1 MDKILLKALDNLSVA
16 LEKISEALQKKGDGK
31 EQSPTAT
38 ALQSGDFSDTLTEIN
53 TSVQS
58 IKVDTQQIL
67 KNQETI
73 IQLQKQKSND
83 KDKKTESVEDAGDD
97 KKKGKIKKGV
107 TTILLIAVAVLAIG
121 LAFKLVGK
129 IDFLSVV
136 GLSIAIVLVAI
147 AFERVAK
154 LDLTPKKAAFA
165 SLAMVIMS
173 VGIMVSSFFLSK
185 VSPIS
190 IKQFLTAA
198 AIAGLFYFVGPTMAS
213 MINALET
220 ETTIE
225 AEGMGKVKT
234 KKLDFGKL
242 IATAIFLP
250 ILMATMSIGIMISS
264 RILAGVK
271 PMSMGQIITSLLIA
285 GMFMMVAS
293 GIKGLIH
300 ALTEETEVKARGFG
314 GKQKGMNMGKL
325 LGVALILPLIMLS
338 ISVGIWLS
346 SMILSRVQPIGFMQA
361 LSAIA
366 IAAIFSVAAFG
377 ISKLIKVL
385 GDIPLPMALFAAI
398 ALPLILPAMALSITL
413 SSYIF
418 SKIKPIGF
426 MQFLTAIAIAIVFVI
441 ISYGMKQIVKSI
453 SEMKWTDVPK
463 IPVFFTLISLAIAT
477 SAWIFFKF
485 KKEID
490 GLGFLTILKVLFLG
504 FALGVIGIVAAI
516 AVRIM
521 KGIDWKTTLLVP
533 VFFVLMAAAITGAAY
548 LFSKFQ
554 KNIDGLGFL
563 TILKILILG
572 VALAIV
578 AVVVGIV
585 MRIFKLI
592 GLGVTDAV
600 KGGLIIVIIAAVVAI
615 SSLILSKGNYKK
627 YPSLKWSLG
636 VAAAL
641 AVFGVAALLLG
652 TQALNPFFYA
662 GLGIILLVAVTI
674 IAASHIL
681 AAGKYTKYPTLSWNL
696 GVSAALASFG
706 IAAILLGF
714 NAINP
719 FFYAGLGIIL
729 LVAETILD
737 VSKILAKGKYNLP
750 GLATWAAS
758 VALLYTVFTPL
769 IILLGAVGA
778 MGAVVEFFGGANP
791 FDEGRKMLK
800 QIAWSIVDV
809 SNILQKGN
817 YKQGPTKEWASGV
830 AIALGAFAPVYKMLV
845 DNAMMSIFGG
855 GGIGPDDFARAI
867 KTVSRGIISAAGYFS
882 KNKAAF
888 VNGPPEK
895 WAKGVGLAIGAFAP
909 VYKML
914 VDFPFSGG
922 HKMKRAIVL
931 IAEGVVAAAD
941 VFSKNKAKFE
951 EGKYPTTKWGKGVGA
966 ALAAFNPVFKSL
978 HEDTGWFTSGEEVI
992 DQMKYGI
999 VTIAKALVAA
1009 AKAFTSVKPEAWKS
1023 HPTAEWAKG
1032 VSKAVTGFMD
1042 LFDTIEERGYTTTS
1056 FALNSMILKFGVKA
1070 MADVARILWTNK
1082 KFFTVKL
1089 DPNFIK
1095 NISKNLLG
1103 FGALALALDKMLVSE
1118 KMVTSTNSGVFGIG
1132 ASTSTKTVRE
1142 RRDLS
1147 LVKDLTIQLISVAQ
1161 ILWKNKKF
1169 FEFSLDPNW
1178 VKNLSKNL
1186 LGYAKLLKQLD
1197 TGSGLKNVLMAGLTA
1212 INPIAGL
1219 ASVLIE
1225 SNSDD
1230 AVTKAAK
1237 KLVNVAKI
1245 IHSGRKAFE
1254 TKIDPNYM
1262 KNVGKNILDFNQVI
1276 KKLAEAEKGTS
1287 FFGRIGQG
1295 IESMLGT
1302 DPISQ
1307 IVRKMVTLA
1316 KGYDALASSL
1326 MKLGFAMRTLNLRS
1340 MKDLGTM
1347 TRDLAEGRMPKKAG
1361 SSGSG
1366 TQMQMPKVSKMASV
1380 GDRVSDKKANPD
1392 KYLTADQAKRNHLYY
1407 LSKQMDMMIDGLGAS
1422 KGDPNA
1428 PNPVVEKLD
1437 EILRLLK
1444 DAELDE
1450 KK

>member
-31 EQSPTAT
+31 DQSATAT

-53 TSVQS
+53 TSVKS

-73 IQLQKQKSND
+73 IQLQKQKSS
-83 KDKKTESVEDAGDD
+83 DKKTEAVEDAGDD
-97 KKKGKIKKGV
+97 KKKGQIKKGV
-107 TTILLIAVAVLAIG
+107 TAILLIAVAVLAIG

-173 VGIMVSSFFLSK
+173 VGIMISSFFLSK

-190 IKQFLTAA
+190 FKQFLTAA

-250 ILMATMSIGIMISS
+250 VLMATMALGIMIAS
-264 RILAGVK
+264 RILSGVK
-271 PMSMGQIITSLLIA
+271 PMSMGQIVTSLLIA

-615 SSLILSKGNYKK
+615 SSLILSKGSYKK

-662 GLGIILLVAVTI
+662 GLGIIMLVAATI
-674 IAASHIL
+674 IATSHIL
-681 AAGKYTKYPTLSWNL
+681 AAGKYTKFPTLTWNL

-719 FFYAGLGIIL
+719 FFYAGLGIIV

-791 FDEGRKMLK
+791 FEEGRKMLK

-809 SNILQKGN
+809 SKILQKGD
-817 YKQGPTKEWASGV
+817 YKQGPTKEWASGI

-855 GGIGPDDFARAI
+855 GGIGPDDFAKAI
-867 KTVSRGIISAAGYFS
+867 KTVSHGIISAAWYFS

-895 WAKGVGLAIGAFAP
+895 WARGVGLAIGAFAP

-914 VDFPFSGG
+914 VDFPFTGG
-922 HKMKRAIVL
+922 AKMSKAVVT
-931 IAEGVVAAAD
+931 IAKGIVAAAD
-941 VFSKNKAKFE
+941 VFAKNKSKFD
-951 EGKYPTTKWGKGVGA
+951 EGKYPSPKWGQGVGA
-966 ALAAFNPVFKSL
+966 ALNAFAPVFKSL
-978 HEDTGWFTSGEEVI
+978 SEDTGWFTSGDDVI
-992 DQMKYGI
+992 DNMVNGI
-999 VTIAKALVAA
+999 VRISQAIVRVGKIFSLSGIKWDSYPTEKWAWNVKKGIESFSSISQSVGEMDIDFWPVTNAAMQLSFIARTLGVNSKY
-1009 AKAFTSVKPEAWKS
+1009 FTTKMN
-1023 HPTAEWAKG
+1023 PT
-1032 VSKAVTGFMD
+1032 F
-1042 LFDTIEERGYTTTS
+1042 
-1056 FALNSMILKFGVKA
+1056 
-1070 MADVARILWTNK
+1070 
-1082 KFFTVKL
+1082 
-1089 DPNFIK
+1089 
-1095 NISKNLLG
+1095 
-1103 FGALALALDKMLVSE
+1103 
-1118 KMVTSTNSGVFGIG
+1118 
-1132 ASTSTKTVRE
+1132 
-1142 RRDLS
+1142 
-1147 LVKDLTIQLISVAQ
+1147 VKD
-1161 ILWKNKKF
+1161 
-1169 FEFSLDPNW
+1169 
-1178 VKNLSKNL
+1178 LSKNL
-1186 LGYAKLLKQLD
+1186 LDFSKLTRELAKD
-1197 TGSGLKNVLMAGLTA
+1197 TKGG
-1212 INPIAGL
+1212 
-1219 ASVLIE
+1219 
-1225 SNSDD
+1225 
-1230 AVTKAAK
+1230 
-1237 KLVNVAKI
+1237 
-1245 IHSGRKAFE
+1245 
-1254 TKIDPNYM
+1254 
-1262 KNVGKNILDFNQVI
+1262 VG
-1276 KKLAEAEKGTS
+1276 
-1287 FFGRIGQG
+1287 
-1295 IESMLGT
+1295 SMLDNLMGV

-1307 IVRKMVTLA
+1307 IARRMVTLA

-1326 MKLGFAMRTLNLRS
+1326 MKLGFALRTLNIKS
-1340 MKDLGTM
+1340 MRDLGVM
-1347 TRDLAEGRMPKKAG
+1347 TRDLAEGRMPKKPG
-1361 SSGSG
+1361 SSSSG
-1366 TQMQMPKVSKMASV
+1366 TEMQMPKQSKMSSV
-1380 GDRVSDKKANPD
+1380 GDRVADKKLNPN
-1392 KYLTADQAKRNHLYY
+1392 KYLTADQAKRNHLYF
-1407 LSKQMDMMIDGLGAS
+1407 LSKQMDQMIDALGAG

>member
-1 MDKILLKALDNLSVA
+1 
-16 LEKISEALQKKGDGK
+16 
-31 EQSPTAT
+31 
-38 ALQSGDFSDTLTEIN
+38 
-53 TSVQS
+53 
-58 IKVDTQQIL
+58 
-67 KNQETI
+67 
-73 IQLQKQKSND
+73 
-83 KDKKTESVEDAGDD
+83 
-97 KKKGKIKKGV
+97 
-107 TTILLIAVAVLAIG
+107 
-121 LAFKLVGK
+121 
-129 IDFLSVV
+129 
-136 GLSIAIVLVAI
+136 
-147 AFERVAK
+147 
-154 LDLTPKKAAFA
+154 
-165 SLAMVIMS
+165 
-173 VGIMVSSFFLSK
+173 
-185 VSPIS
+185 
-190 IKQFLTAA
+190 
-198 AIAGLFYFVGPTMAS
+198 
-213 MINALET
+213 
-220 ETTIE
+220 
-225 AEGMGKVKT
+225 
-234 KKLDFGKL
+234 
-242 IATAIFLP
+242 
-250 ILMATMSIGIMISS
+250 
-264 RILAGVK
+264 
-271 PMSMGQIITSLLIA
+271 
-285 GMFMMVAS
+285 
-293 GIKGLIH
+293 
-300 ALTEETEVKARGFG
+300 
-314 GKQKGMNMGKL
+314 
-325 LGVALILPLIMLS
+325 
-338 ISVGIWLS
+338 
-346 SMILSRVQPIGFMQA
+346 
-361 LSAIA
+361 
-366 IAAIFSVAAFG
+366 
-377 ISKLIKVL
+377 
-385 GDIPLPMALFAAI
+385 
-398 ALPLILPAMALSITL
+398 
-413 SSYIF
+413 
-418 SKIKPIGF
+418 
-426 MQFLTAIAIAIVFVI
+426 MQFLTAIAIAAVFVI
-441 ISYGMKQIVKSI
+441 VSFGMKQIVSSI
-453 SEMKWTDVPK
+453 STMKWGDVPK
-463 IPVFFTLISLAIAT
+463 IPVFFTLVSLAIAT
-477 SAWIFFKF
+477 SAWIFNKF

-504 FALGVIGIVAAI
+504 VAIGLIALVVGFAL
-516 AVRIM
+516 RIM
-521 KGIDWKTTLLVP
+521 GTLKWGDVIKVP
-533 VFFVLMAAAITGAAY
+533 VFFALMAAAIAGAAWI
-548 LFSKFQ
+548 FSKFQ

-572 VALAIV
+572 VALGIV
-578 AVVVGIV
+578 AAVIGIV

-615 SSLILSKGNYKK
+615 SSLILSKGSYKK

-641 AVFGVAALLLG
+641 GVFGVAALLLG

-662 GLGIILLVAVTI
+662 GLGIIMLVAATI
-674 IAASHIL
+674 IATSHIL
-681 AAGKYTKYPTLSWNL
+681 AAGKYTKYPTLKWNL

-719 FFYAGLGIIL
+719 FFYAGLGIIV

-750 GLATWAAS
+750 GLATWTAS
-758 VALLYTVFTPL
+758 VVLLYTLFTPL

-778 MGAVVEFFGGANP
+778 MGAVVEFFGGSNP

-817 YKQGPTKEWASGV
+817 YKQGPTKEWATGIS
-830 AIALGAFAPVYKMLV
+830 IALGAFAPVYKMLV
-845 DNAMMSIFGG
+845 DNAPGLFGG
-855 GGIGPDDFARAI
+855 GGGVGPDDFAKAI
-867 KTVSRGIISAAGYFS
+867 KTVSHGIISAAWYFS

-914 VDFPFSGG
+914 VDFPYSGG
-922 HKMKRAIVL
+922 SKMKKAIIL
-931 IAEGVVAAAD
+931 IAEGVVAAAG
-941 VFSKNKAKFE
+941 VFEKGKAKFE
-951 EGKYPTTKWGKGVGA
+951 EGKYPSKKWGKGVGA
-966 ALAAFNPVFKSL
+966 ALKAFAPVFDAL
-978 HEDTGWFTSGEEVI
+978 SGRSWYESGDDVI
-992 DQMKYGI
+992 DNMKYGI
-999 VTIAKALVAA
+999 VTIAKALVLA
-1009 AKAFTSVKPEAWKS
+1009 AKEFIKVKPEAWKS
-1023 HPTAEWAKG
+1023 HPTSEWARG
-1032 VSKAVTGFMD
+1032 VGKSVIGFMD

-1056 FALNSMILKFGVKA
+1056 FALNSMILKVGIRA

-1118 KMVTSTNSGVFGIG
+1118 KTVTSSNSGVFGIG
-1132 ASTSTKTVRE
+1132 ASKSTKTVRE

-1178 VKNLSKNL
+1178 VKNLSKSL

-1295 IESMLGT
+1295 IEGMLGT

-1326 MKLGFAMRTLNLRS
+1326 MKLGFAMRTLNVKNMR
-1340 MKDLGTM
+1340 DLGVM
-1347 TRDLAEGRMPKKAG
+1347 TRDLAEGKMPKKGG
-1361 SSGSG
+1361 SPSQ
-1366 TQMQMPKVSKMASV
+1366 TQMQMPAPSKMASV
-1380 GDRVSDKKANPD
+1380 GDRASDKKLNPN

-1407 LSKQMDMMIDGLGAS
+1407 LSKQMDMMIAGLGAG

>member
-31 EQSPTAT
+31 GQSPTAT

-53 TSVQS
+53 TSVKS

-83 KDKKTESVEDAGDD
+83 KKTEAVEDSGDE
-97 KKKGKIKKGV
+97 KKKGQIKKGV
-107 TTILLIAVAVLAIG
+107 TAILLIAVAVLAIG

-185 VSPIS
+185 VSPITFG
-190 IKQFLTAA
+190 QFLTAA

-213 MINALET
+213 MINALEN
-220 ETTIE
+220 ETTVE

-234 KKLDFGKL
+234 KKLSFGKL

-250 ILMATMSIGIMISS
+250 ILMATMSLGILISS
-264 RILAGVK
+264 KILSGVR
-271 PMSMGQIITSLLIA
+271 PMSIGQIITSLLIS
-285 GMFMMVAS
+285 GMFMVVAS

-300 ALTEETEVKARGFG
+300 ALTEETEVKAKGFG
-314 GKQKGMNMGKL
+314 GKQKGLNMGKL
-325 LGVALILPLIMLS
+325 LQVALILPLIMLS

-346 SMILSRVQPIGFMQA
+346 SMVLSKVQPIGFMQA

-377 ISKLIKVL
+377 ISKLVKVL
-385 GDIPLPMALFAAI
+385 GEIPLPMAIFAAV

-426 MQFLTAIAIAIVFVI
+426 SQFLTAIAISLVFVI
-441 ISYGMKQIVKSI
+441 ISFGMKQIVKSI

-533 VFFVLMAAAITGAAY
+533 VFFVLMAAAITGAAW

-554 KNIDGLGFL
+554 KNIDGLGLL
-563 TILKILILG
+563 TILKILFLG
-572 VALAIV
+572 VALAVV
-578 AVVVGIV
+578 AAVIGIV

-600 KGGLIIVIIAAVVAI
+600 KGGLVIVIIAGVVAI
-615 SSLILSKGNYKK
+615 SSLILSKGDYKK
-627 YPSLKWSLG
+627 FPSLKWSLG
-636 VAAAL
+636 VAAAF

-662 GLGIILLVAVTI
+662 GLGLILLIAGTIVAT
-674 IAASHIL
+674 SYIL
-681 AAGKYTKYPTLSWNL
+681 NAGKYNKFPTLKWNL
-696 GVSAALASFG
+696 GVAAAFATFG
-706 IAAILLGF
+706 TAAILLGF
-714 NAINP
+714 NALNP
-719 FFYAGLGIIL
+719 FFYAGLGIIV
-729 LVAETILD
+729 LVAETIVEVAD
-737 VSKILAKGKYNLP
+737 VLSKGKYNLP

-758 VALLYTVFTPL
+758 VALLYTMFTPL
-769 IILLGAVGA
+769 IILLGGVGVA
-778 MGAVVEFFGGANP
+778 GAVVEFFGGTNP
-791 FDEGRKMLK
+791 FEAGRKMLK
-800 QIAWSIVDV
+800 DIAWTIVDV
-809 SNILQKGN
+809 SYILQKGV
-817 YKQGPTKEWASGV
+817 YKQGPTEAWAKGIG
-830 AIALGAFAPVYKMLV
+830 IALGAFAPVYQMLV
-845 DNAMMSIFGG
+845 NNAPGLFSSGG
-855 GGIGPDDFARAI
+855 GVGPDDFAKAI
-867 KTVSRGIISAAGYFS
+867 KTVSKGIIAAAWFFAM
-882 KNKAAF
+882 NKAAF
-888 VNGPPEK
+888 VNGPPVA

-909 VYKML
+909 VFTALNENTGWFTTGKDV
-914 VDFPFSGG
+914 VDQMVYGIV
-922 HKMKRAIVL
+922 AISYG
-931 IAEGVVAAAD
+931 IIAAAD
-941 VFSKNKAKFE
+941 IFAQNKGKFDEGYPSK
-951 EGKYPTTKWGKGVGA
+951 KWGKGVGA
-966 ALAAFNPVFKSL
+966 ALEAFNPVFKAL

-999 VTIAKALVAA
+999 VTIAYALVSAA
-1009 AKAFTSVKPEAWKS
+1009 EAFSSVKPEAWGAY
-1023 HPTAEWAKG
+1023 PTTKWAKG
-1032 VSKAVTGFMD
+1032 VGNSVEGFMD
-1042 LFDTIEERGYTTTS
+1042 LFDTIEERGYSTTS
-1056 FALNSMILKFGVKA
+1056 FAINSMVLKGGVKA

-1082 KFFTVKL
+1082 KFFGVKL

-1095 NISKNLLG
+1095 NLSKNILG

-1118 KMVTSTNSGVFGIG
+1118 KTVTSSNSGVFGIG
-1132 ASTSTKTVRE
+1132 ASKSTKTVRE

-1147 LVKDLTIQLISVAQ
+1147 LVKDLTIQLISVAK
-1161 ILWKNKKF
+1161 ILWENKKYF
-1169 FEFSLDPNW
+1169 
-1178 VKNLSKNL
+1178 
-1186 LGYAKLLKQLD
+1186 
-1197 TGSGLKNVLMAGLTA
+1197 
-1212 INPIAGL
+1212 
-1219 ASVLIE
+1219 
-1225 SNSDD
+1225 
-1230 AVTKAAK
+1230 
-1237 KLVNVAKI
+1237 
-1245 IHSGRKAFE
+1245 AF
-1254 TKIDPNYM
+1254 KIDPNYM

-1276 KKLAEAEKGTS
+1276 KKLGEAEKGTS
-1287 FFGRIGQG
+1287 LLGRIGQG
-1295 IESMLGT
+1295 IEGMLGT

-1326 MKLGFAMRTLNLRS
+1326 MKLGFAMRTLNVKNMR
-1340 MKDLGTM
+1340 DLGVM
-1347 TRDLAEGRMPKKAG
+1347 TRDLAEGKMPKKPG
-1361 SSGSG
+1361 GGPSQ
-1366 TQMQMPKVSKMASV
+1366 TQMQMPKPSKMASV
-1380 GDRVSDKKANPD
+1380 GDRVSDKKLNPE
-1392 KYLTADQAKRNHLYY
+1392 KYLSPDQAKRNHLYF
-1407 LSKQMDMMIDGLGAS
+1407 LSKQMDQMIDALGAG

-1437 EILRLLK
+1437 EILKLLK
-1444 DAELDE
+1444 DAELDGN
-1450 KK
+1450 K

>member
-31 EQSPTAT
+31 DQSATAT

-53 TSVQS
+53 TSVKS

-83 KDKKTESVEDAGDD
+83 KKTEAVEDSGDD
-97 KKKGKIKKGV
+97 KKKGQIKKGV
-107 TTILLIAVAVLAIG
+107 TAILLIAVAVLAIG

-173 VGIMVSSFFLSK
+173 VGIMISSFFLSK

-190 IKQFLTAA
+190 FKQFLTAA
-198 AIAGLFYFVGPTMAS
+198 AIAGLFYFVGPTMAT
-213 MINALET
+213 MINALEN
-220 ETTIE
+220 ETTVE

-234 KKLDFGKL
+234 KKLSFGKL

-250 ILMATMSIGIMISS
+250 VLMATMALGIMIAS
-264 RILAGVK
+264 RILSGVR
-271 PMSMGQIITSLLIA
+271 PMSIGQIVTSLLIA

-300 ALTEETEVKARGFG
+300 ALTEETEVKAKGFG
-314 GKQKGMNMGKL
+314 GKQKGLNMGKL
-325 LGVALILPLIMLS
+325 LQVALILPLIMLS

-346 SMILSRVQPIGFMQA
+346 SMILAKVQPIGFMQA

-385 GDIPLPMALFAAI
+385 GEIPLPMAIFAAI

-418 SKIKPIGF
+418 SKMKTIGF
-426 MQFLTAIAIAIVFVI
+426 AQFLTAIAISIVFVI
-441 ISYGMKQIVKSI
+441 ISFGMKQIVKSI
-453 SEMKWTDVPK
+453 SEMKWGDVPK

-477 SAWIFFKF
+477 SAWIFNKF

-490 GLGFLTILKVLFLG
+490 NLGFLTILKVLFLG
-504 FALGVIGIVAAI
+504 ISIGLIAIVVGFAI
-516 AVRIM
+516 RIM
-521 KGIDWKTTLLVP
+521 GTLKWGDVIKVP
-533 VFFVLMAAAITGAAY
+533 VFFVLMAAAITGAAW

-563 TILKILILG
+563 TILKILFLG
-572 VALAIV
+572 IALGIV
-578 AVVVGIV
+578 SAVIGIV

-592 GLGVTDAV
+592 GLGVTDAI
-600 KGGLIIVIIAAVVAI
+600 KGGLIIVLIAGVVAI
-615 SSLILSKGNYKK
+615 SSLILSKGEYKK
-627 YPSLKWSLG
+627 FPPLKWSLG

-641 AVFGVAALLLG
+641 GVFGVAALLLG

-662 GLGIILLVAVTI
+662 GLGIIMLVAATI
-674 IAASHIL
+674 IATSHIL
-681 AAGKYTKYPTLSWNL
+681 AAGKYTKYPTLTWNL

-719 FFYAGLGIIL
+719 FFYAGLGIIV
-729 LVAETILD
+729 LVAETIVD

-758 VALLYTVFTPL
+758 IALLYTVFTPL

-809 SNILQKGN
+809 SIILQKGN
-817 YKQGPTKEWASGV
+817 YKQGPTKEWASGI

-855 GGIGPDDFARAI
+855 GGIGPDDFAKAI
-867 KTVSRGIISAAGYFS
+867 KTVSHGIISAAWYFS

-922 HKMKRAIVL
+922 SKMKRAIVL
-931 IAEGVVAAAD
+931 IAEGIVAAAG
-941 VFSKNKAKFE
+941 VFSENSAKFE
-951 EGKYPTTKWGKGVGA
+951 EGKYPTKKWGKGVGA
-966 ALAAFNPVFKSL
+966 SLAAFAPVFEAL
-978 HEDTGWFTSGEEVI
+978 SGRSWYESGDDVI
-992 DQMKYGI
+992 DNMKYGI
-999 VTIAKALVAA
+999 VTIAKALVSA
-1009 AKAFTSVKPEAWKS
+1009 AKAFITVKPEAWKS
-1023 HPTAEWAKG
+1023 HPTSEWARG

-1056 FALNSMILKFGVKA
+1056 FAMNSMILRVGVQA
-1070 MADVARILWTNK
+1070 MADVARVLWTNK

-1118 KMVTSTNSGVFGIG
+1118 KTVTSSNAGVFGIG
-1132 ASTSTKTVRE
+1132 ASKSTKTVRE

-1147 LVKDLTIQLISVAQ
+1147 LVKDLTIQLISVAK
-1161 ILWKNKKF
+1161 ILWENKKY
-1169 FEFSLDPNW
+1169 FSFN
-1178 VKNLSKNL
+1178 
-1186 LGYAKLLKQLD
+1186 
-1197 TGSGLKNVLMAGLTA
+1197 
-1212 INPIAGL
+1212 
-1219 ASVLIE
+1219 
-1225 SNSDD
+1225 
-1230 AVTKAAK
+1230 
-1237 KLVNVAKI
+1237 
-1245 IHSGRKAFE
+1245 
-1254 TKIDPNYM
+1254 IDPNYM

-1276 KKLAEAEKGTS
+1276 KKLGEAEKGTS
-1287 FFGRIGQG
+1287 LLGRIGQG
-1295 IESMLGT
+1295 IEGMLGT

-1307 IVRKMVTLA
+1307 IVRRMVTLA

-1326 MKLGFAMRTLNLRS
+1326 MKLGFAMRTLNIKNMR
-1340 MKDLGTM
+1340 DLGTM
-1347 TRDLAEGRMPKKAG
+1347 TRDLAEGRMPKK
-1361 SSGSG
+1361 SGSG
-1366 TQMQMPKVSKMASV
+1366 GETQMQMPKQSKMSSV
-1380 GDRVSDKKANPD
+1380 GDRASDRKVNPE
-1392 KYLTADQAKRNHLYY
+1392 KYLTADQNKRNHIHY
-1407 LSKQMDMMIDGLGAS
+1407 LSKQMDAMIDALGGS
-1422 KGDPNA
+1422 KPDPNA
-1428 PNPVVEKLD
+1428 PNPVVDKLD

-1444 DAELDE
+1444 NAELDE

>member
-31 EQSPTAT
+31 DQSATAT
-38 ALQSGDFSDTLTEIN
+38 ALQSGDFSDTLAEIN
-53 TSVQS
+53 TSVKS

-83 KDKKTESVEDAGDD
+83 KKTEAVEDSGDD
-97 KKKGKIKKGV
+97 KKKGQIKKGV
-107 TTILLIAVAVLAIG
+107 TAILLIAVAVLAIG
-121 LAFKLVGK
+121 LAFKLIGK

-173 VGIMVSSFFLSK
+173 VGIMISSFFLSK

-198 AIAGLFYFVGPTMAS
+198 AIAGLFYFVGPTMAT
-213 MINALET
+213 MINALEN
-220 ETTIE
+220 ETTVE

-234 KKLDFGKL
+234 KKLSFGKL

-250 ILMATMSIGIMISS
+250 ILMATMSLGIMISS
-264 RILAGVK
+264 RILSGVR

-300 ALTEETEVKARGFG
+300 ALTEETEVKAKGFG
-314 GKQKGMNMGKL
+314 GKQKGLNMGKL
-325 LGVALILPLIMLS
+325 LQVALILPLIMLS

-346 SMILSRVQPIGFMQA
+346 SMILSKVQPIGFMQA

-385 GDIPLPMALFAAI
+385 GDIPLPKAIFAAI

-426 MQFLTAIAIAIVFVI
+426 MQFLTAIAISIVFVI
-441 ISYGMKQIVKSI
+441 ISFGMKQIVKSI
-453 SEMKWTDVPK
+453 SEMKWGDVPK

-477 SAWIFFKF
+477 SAWIFNKF

-504 FALGVIGIVAAI
+504 ISIGLIALVVGFALKIMGTLKWADVI
-516 AVRIM
+516 
-521 KGIDWKTTLLVP
+521 KVP
-533 VFFVLMAAAITGAAY
+533 VFFTLMAAAIAGAAWI
-548 LFSKFQ
+548 FSKFQ
-554 KNIDGLGFL
+554 KSIDGLGFL

-572 VALAIV
+572 VALGIV
-578 AVVVGIV
+578 SAVIGIV
-585 MRIFKLI
+585 MRIFKII
-592 GLGVTDAV
+592 GLGVTDAI
-600 KGGLIIVIIAAVVAI
+600 KGGLIIVLIAAVVAV
-615 SSLILSKGNYKK
+615 SSLILSKGSYKK
-627 YPSLKWSLG
+627 YPSLMWSLG

-641 AVFGVAALLLG
+641 GVFGVAALLLG

-662 GLGIILLVAVTI
+662 GLGIIMLVAATI
-674 IAASHIL
+674 IATSHIL
-681 AAGKYTKYPTLSWNL
+681 AAGKYTKYPTLKWNL

-719 FFYAGLGIIL
+719 FFYAGLGIIV
-729 LVAETILD
+729 LVAETIVE
-737 VSKILAKGKYNLP
+737 VSGILAKGKYNLP

-758 VALLYTVFTPL
+758 IALLYTVFTPL

-791 FDEGRKMLK
+791 FEEGRKMLK

-809 SNILQKGN
+809 SMILQKGN
-817 YKQGPTKEWASGV
+817 YQKGPTKEWASGI
-830 AIALGAFAPVYKMLV
+830 AIALGAFAPVYQMLV
-845 DNAMMSIFGG
+845 NNAIMSILGG
-855 GGIGPDDFARAI
+855 GGIGPDDFAKAI
-867 KTVSRGIISAAGYFS
+867 KTVSHGIISAAWYFS

-888 VNGPPEK
+888 VNGPPVA

-914 VDFPFSGG
+914 VDFPFTGG
-922 HKMKRAIVL
+922 SKMAKAVVT
-931 IAEGVVAAAD
+931 IAKGIVAAAG
-941 VFSKNKAKFE
+941 VFAKNKTAFD
-951 EGKYPTTKWGKGVGA
+951 EGKYPSPKWGKGVGA
-966 ALAAFNPVFKSL
+966 ALNAFAPVFKSL
-978 HEDTGWFTSGEEVI
+978 SEDTGWFTSEDDVI
-992 DQMKYGI
+992 DGMVNGI
-999 VTIAKALVAA
+999 VRISQAIVRVGKIFSQSGI
-1009 AKAFTSVKPEAWKS
+1009 KWDSYPTSKWAWNVK
-1023 HPTAEWAKG
+1023 KG
-1032 VSKAVTGFMD
+1032 
-1042 LFDTIEERGYTTTS
+1042 IES
-1056 FALNSMILKFGVKA
+1056 FASVSQSVGEMDIDFWPVTNASMQLAF
-1070 MADVARILWTNK
+1070 VARTLGVN
-1082 KFFTVKL
+1082 
-1089 DPNFIK
+1089 
-1095 NISKNLLG
+1095 SKY
-1103 FGALALALDKMLVSE
+1103 F
-1118 KMVTSTNSGVFGIG
+1118 
-1132 ASTSTKTVRE
+1132 STKINPTF
-1142 RRDLS
+1142 
-1147 LVKDLTIQLISVAQ
+1147 VKD
-1161 ILWKNKKF
+1161 
-1169 FEFSLDPNW
+1169 
-1178 VKNLSKNL
+1178 LSKNL
-1186 LGYAKLLKQLD
+1186 LDFSKLTRELAKDTKGGIGGMLD
-1197 TGSGLKNVLMAGLTA
+1197 NLAG
-1212 INPIAGL
+1212 I
-1219 ASVLIE
+1219 
-1225 SNSDD
+1225 
-1230 AVTKAAK
+1230 
-1237 KLVNVAKI
+1237 
-1245 IHSGRKAFE
+1245 
-1254 TKIDPNYM
+1254 
-1262 KNVGKNILDFNQVI
+1262 
-1276 KKLAEAEKGTS
+1276 
-1287 FFGRIGQG
+1287 
-1295 IESMLGT
+1295 

-1307 IVRKMVTLA
+1307 IARRMITLS
-1316 KGYDALASSL
+1316 KGYDALAKSL
-1326 MKLGFAMRTLNLRS
+1326 MKLGFALRTLNIKS
-1340 MKDLGTM
+1340 MKELGGL

-1361 SSGSG
+1361 SGSSG
-1366 TQMQMPKVSKMASV
+1366 TEMQMPKPSKMSSV
-1380 GDRVSDKKANPD
+1380 GDRTSDRKLNPE
-1392 KYLTADQAKRNHLYY
+1392 KYLTADQNKRNHLYY
-1407 LSKQMDMMIDGLGAS
+1407 LSKQMDQMISALGAG

>member
-31 EQSPTAT
+31 DQSATAT
-38 ALQSGDFSDTLTEIN
+38 ALQSGDFSDTLAEIN
-53 TSVQS
+53 TSVKS

-73 IQLQKQKSND
+73 IQLQKQKSS
-83 KDKKTESVEDAGDD
+83 DKKTEAVEDSGDD
-97 KKKGKIKKGV
+97 KKKGQIKKGV
-107 TTILLIAVAVLAIG
+107 TAILLIAVAVLAIG

-173 VGIMVSSFFLSK
+173 VGVMISSFFLSK

-198 AIAGLFYFVGPTMAS
+198 AIAGLFYFVGPTMAT
-213 MINALET
+213 MINALEN
-220 ETTIE
+220 ETTVE

-234 KKLDFGKL
+234 KKLSFGKL

-250 ILMATMSIGIMISS
+250 ILMATMALGIMIAS
-264 RILAGVK
+264 RILSGVK
-271 PMSMGQIITSLLIA
+271 PMSMGQIVTSLLIA

-300 ALTEETEVKARGFG
+300 ALTEETEVKAKGFG
-314 GKQKGMNMGKL
+314 GKQKGLNMGKL
-325 LGVALILPLIMLS
+325 LQVALILPLIMLS

-346 SMILSRVQPIGFMQA
+346 SMILSKVQPIGFMQA

-385 GDIPLPMALFAAI
+385 GEIPLPMAIFAAI

-426 MQFLTAIAIAIVFVI
+426 MQFLTAIAIAAVFVI
-441 ISYGMKQIVKSI
+441 VSFGMKQIVSSI
-453 SEMKWTDVPK
+453 STMKWGDVPK
-463 IPVFFTLISLAIAT
+463 IPVFFTLVSLAIAT
-477 SAWIFFKF
+477 SAWIFNKF

-504 FALGVIGIVAAI
+504 VAIGLIALVVGFAL
-516 AVRIM
+516 RIM
-521 KGIDWKTTLLVP
+521 GTLKWGDVIKVP
-533 VFFVLMAAAITGAAY
+533 VFFALMAAAIAGAAWI
-548 LFSKFQ
+548 FSKFQ

-572 VALAIV
+572 VALGIV
-578 AVVVGIV
+578 AAVIGIV

-615 SSLILSKGNYKK
+615 SSLILSKGSYKK

-641 AVFGVAALLLG
+641 GVFGVAALLLG

-662 GLGIILLVAVTI
+662 GLGIIMLVAATI
-674 IAASHIL
+674 IATSHIL
-681 AAGKYTKYPTLSWNL
+681 AAGKYTKYPTLKWNL

-719 FFYAGLGIIL
+719 FFYAGLGIIV

-750 GLATWAAS
+750 GLATWTAS
-758 VALLYTVFTPL
+758 VVLLYTLFTPL

-778 MGAVVEFFGGANP
+778 MGAVVEFFGGSNP

-817 YKQGPTKEWASGV
+817 YKQGPTKEWATGIS
-830 AIALGAFAPVYKMLV
+830 IALGAFAPVYKMLV
-845 DNAMMSIFGG
+845 DNAPGLFGG
-855 GGIGPDDFARAI
+855 GGGVGPDDFAKAI
-867 KTVSRGIISAAGYFS
+867 KTVSHGIIAAAWYFS

-914 VDFPFSGG
+914 VDFPYSGG
-922 HKMKRAIVL
+922 SKMKKAIIL
-931 IAEGVVAAAD
+931 IAEGVVAAAG
-941 VFSKNKAKFE
+941 VFEKGKAKFE
-951 EGKYPTTKWGKGVGA
+951 EGKYPSKKWGKGVGA
-966 ALAAFNPVFKSL
+966 ALKAFAPVFDAL
-978 HEDTGWFTSGEEVI
+978 SGRSWYESGDDVI
-992 DQMKYGI
+992 DNMKYGI
-999 VTIAKALVAA
+999 VTIAKALVLA
-1009 AKAFTSVKPEAWKS
+1009 AKEFIKVKPEAWKS
-1023 HPTAEWAKG
+1023 HPTSEWARG
-1032 VSKAVTGFMD
+1032 VGKSVIGFMD

-1056 FALNSMILKFGVKA
+1056 FALNSMILKVGIRA

-1118 KMVTSTNSGVFGIG
+1118 KMVTSSNSGVFGIG
-1132 ASTSTKTVRE
+1132 ASKSTKTVRE

-1169 FEFSLDPNW
+1169 FEFSLDQNW

-1295 IESMLGT
+1295 IEGMLGT

-1326 MKLGFAMRTLNLRS
+1326 MKLGFAMRTLNVKNMR
-1340 MKDLGTM
+1340 DLGVM
-1347 TRDLAEGRMPKKAG
+1347 TRDLAEGKMPKKGGAP
-1361 SSGSG
+1361 SQ
-1366 TQMQMPKVSKMASV
+1366 TQMQMPAPSKMASV
-1380 GDRVSDKKANPD
+1380 GDRASDKKLNPN

-1407 LSKQMDMMIDGLGAS
+1407 LSKQMDMMIAGLGAG